1 LPIGHAMET
10 NPPDKARA
18 ATRTHFSLSDQLPSL
33 TSLRGVAALW
43 VVIYHYSV
51 QCFPALDVTDYTHIF
66 HKGYLAVDM
75 FFMLSG
81 FVLTHVYHRKL
92 LDDVSGN
99 YRGFM
104 IARIARIYP
113 LHVLILLLFVATAVA
128 ANWSGDV
135 SRSLEKIPLQG
146 SGSVS
151 AFFANIFLVQGLD
164 AGKLS
169 WNYPSWSISVEFMAY
184 LLFPVVLPVI
194 WRANTTA
201 KWSLAC
207 LLVGLLGLFAYI
219 AQDNFDQWDGSI
231 VLLRCFPEFLLGSL
245 LYSAFR
251 IAPTGI
257 GIERDGTIFGIIL
270 ITLACLH
277 FGAADLLVTLLFALL
292 ILAAVRNTG
301 RFSRWAN
308 VKALVWLGDISYS
321 IYLIHSFVQDI
332 GTKLLGRFGL
342 HKAELATLSPYKSL
356 ALMVPMLVLCLV
368 AAHLSYY
375 CFEVRS
381 RRYVRDL
388 LGSESKSKTWA
399 WLKAEPRRYA
409 DLQVATARRATPPRP
424 SRGRAAY

>member
-1 LPIGHAMET
+1 MET
-10 NPPDKARA
+10 NPLDKARA
-18 ATRTHFSLSDQLPSL
+18 ATRTHSSSSDQLPSL

-43 VVIYHYSV
+43 VVVYHYSV
-51 QCFPALDVTDYTHIF
+51 QCFPTLDVTDYTHIF

-104 IARIARIYP
+104 VARIARIYP

-128 ANWSGDV
+128 ANWNGDA
-135 SRSLEKIPLQG
+135 SFRSLEKIPLQG
-146 SGSVS
+146 SESVS
-151 AFFANIFLVQGLD
+151 AFFANIFLVQGMD

-169 WNYPSWSISVEFMAY
+169 WNYPSWSISVEFIAY
-184 LLFPVVLPVI
+184 LLFPFVLPVI
-194 WRANTTA
+194 WRAGGTA
-201 KWSLAC
+201 KWMFAI

-219 AQDNFDQWDGSI
+219 AQDNFDQWDGPI
-231 VLLRCFPEFLLGSL
+231 VLLRCFPEFLIGTL
-245 LYSAFR
+245 LYCAFR
-251 IAPTGI
+251 SAPTGI
-257 GIERDGTIFGIIL
+257 GIERDGTVFGIIL

-277 FGAADLLVTLLFALL
+277 FGAADILVTLLFAIL
-292 ILAAVRNTG
+292 ILTAVRNTG
-301 RFSRWAN
+301 RFAEWAN
-308 VKALVWLGDISYS
+308 VSALVWLGDISYS

-332 GTKLLGRFGL
+332 GTKLLGSFGL
-342 HKAELATLSPYKSL
+342 NKAELATLSPYKSL
-356 ALMVPMLVLCLV
+356 ALMVPMLALCLV

-381 RRYVRDL
+381 RRYVREL
-388 LGSESKSKTWA
+388 LGSESRSKIWA
-399 WLKAEPRRYA
+399 WLKTEPRRYA
-409 DLQVATARRATPPRP
+409 DLQVASARRTTPPQP

>member
-1 LPIGHAMET
+1 MET
-10 NPPDKARA
+10 NPVNKAGA
-18 ATRTHFSLSDQLPSL
+18 ATRTNFSSSDQLPSL

-51 QCFPALDVTDYTHIF
+51 QCFPTLDVTDYTHIF

-81 FVLTHVYHRKL
+81 FVLTHVYHRKFL
-92 LDDVSGN
+92 NDASSN
-99 YRGFM
+99 YRGFVV
-104 IARIARIYP
+104 ARIARIYP
-113 LHVLILLLFVATAVA
+113 LHLLILLLFVATAIA
-128 ANWSGDV
+128 ANWSGDF
-135 SRSLEKIPLQG
+135 SIRSLEKIPLQG
-146 SGSVS
+146 SESVS

-169 WNYPSWSISVEFMAY
+169 WNYPSWSISVEFTAY
-184 LLFPVVLPVI
+184 LLFPLVLPLI
-194 WRANTTA
+194 WRASTTA
-201 KWSLAC
+201 KWMLVA
-207 LLVGLLGLFAYI
+207 LLVGLLGFFAYI
-219 AQDNFDQWDGSI
+219 AQDNFDQWDGPI

-245 LYSAFR
+245 LYCGFR
-251 IAPTGI
+251 SVPTGI
-257 GIERDGTIFGIIL
+257 GLERDGTIFGIIL
-270 ITLACLH
+270 IVLACLH

-292 ILAAVRNTG
+292 ILTAVRNTG
-301 RFSRWAN
+301 RFARWAN

-332 GTKLLGRFGL
+332 GTKLLGRLGL

-356 ALMVPMLVLCLV
+356 ALMLPMLMLCLV

-381 RRYVRDL
+381 RRYVRDI
-388 LGSESKSKTWA
+388 LGSESRSKIWV

-409 DLQVATARRATPPRP
+409 DLQVVSARRATPPRP